1 MMSLTI
7 NECAKWLGSR
17 DRFLIISHSRPDGDA
32 LGSSAGLCQGLRDNG
47 KIAYTLFNPEA
58 TGRYKEY
65 TEPYIAPEDYKAD
78 YIIAVDLADT
88 GIIQVNAKKYEAAV
102 DLCIDH
108 HMSNKHY
115 ARSELLLS
123 DRASCGEI
131 IFYVLRELEASISP
145 FTAKALYMA
154 LATDTGCFRYKNTTA
169 VTHRA
174 AADLIEA
181 GAPSGDLN
189 RDFFMLKTRS
199 RLLLEALML
208 QSLEFFMDGEAVM
221 AVVTL
226 DMMNRAGVT
235 EEDMDDI
242 AVISG
247 QIRGTETSIT
257 LRQINDAKWKVSVR
271 TGVYA
276 NANLICAEFGGGGH
290 GMAAG
295 GSIEGDINTAKEIIK
310 AAVKKHWKSQ

>member
-1 MMSLTI
+1 
-7 NECAKWLGSR
+7 
-17 DRFLIISHSRPDGDA
+17 
-32 LGSSAGLCQGLRDNG
+32 
-47 KIAYTLFNPEA
+47 
-58 TGRYKEY
+58 
-65 TEPYIAPEDYKAD
+65 
-78 YIIAVDLADT
+78 
-88 GIIQVNAKKYEAAV
+88 
-102 DLCIDH
+102 
-108 HMSNKHY
+108 
-115 ARSELLLS
+115 
-123 DRASCGEI
+123 
-131 IFYVLRELEASISP
+131 
-145 FTAKALYMA
+145 MA
-154 LATDTGCFRYKNTTA
+154 LATDTSGCFRYKNTTA

-208 QSLEFFMDGEAVM
+208 QSLEFFMNGEAVM

-271 TGVYA
+271 TS
-276 NANLICAEFGGGGH
+276 LC
-290 GMAAG
+290 
-295 GSIEGDINTAKEIIK
+295 
-310 AAVKKHWKSQ
+310 